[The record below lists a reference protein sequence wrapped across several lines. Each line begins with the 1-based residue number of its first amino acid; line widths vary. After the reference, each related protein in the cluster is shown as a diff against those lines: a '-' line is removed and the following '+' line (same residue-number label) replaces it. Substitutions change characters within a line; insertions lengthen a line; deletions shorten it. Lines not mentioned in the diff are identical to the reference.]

1 MERGSNGAEA
11 TALCKVEPALITLRT
26 SVRPACSGSASR
38 SCIQECALSSPRTP
52 ASCTTSSPAMAE
64 HSTTRQPA
72 RMTAEAMRAICAR
85 WSTLEDFASSQ
96 ASGTAEKARMHLA
109 AASQSPG
116 VFLDMTSSPGTARSE
131 QHLAKDQSPAPAQAA
146 TKTPHKAHA
155 PDSLGARLRA
165 SAREAAAATI
175 AEGSLVSMS
184 KAPEDNQEQQHQGA
198 SGQLGRSGV
207 LGKRLR
213 DGTAVITTS
222 REPEVGDLA
231 AALELEEATPG
242 PAAPLRLRRVS
253 FNLPEPPCRPKGNS
267 PPAGFCIHRVS
278 PRKVAPWLRKQ
289 SGLKRRS
296 GSASP
301 HQALSGG
308 GRLPGSPHHMWAR
321 LSAQATVH
329 TAPALLQAAGHASKL
344 PEDVSD
350 GLDEE
355 EGLLNLVRRL
365 SYERPPRPAKRAR
378 LSTHPTPVL
387 QAPAADMVEQEVR
400 EAYMNSTLAKHWLAG
415 EDWAAL
421 DYNGLE
427 LSHAAASAH
436 QAKNQEVLERMT
448 ALKGQGAATQ
458 LMEHLEKEWQQLM
471 SMRQRY
477 ASAPAAAQGTQCC
490 ASADPRQTPAKSI
503 LKRRSLGALHELQ
516 NQVPRGK
523 PTGINWLKTPVI
535 T

>member
-11 TALCKVEPALITLRT
+11 TALHELEPALNTLRT
-26 SVRPACSGSASR
+26 SVRPAYGDSTPR
-38 SCIQECALSSPRTP
+38 SCTQGCALSSPRTP
-52 ASCTTSSPAMAE
+52 ASYVDNPSAMAD
-64 HSTTRQPA
+64 HKATRQPA
-72 RMTAEAMRAICAR
+72 RMTAEAMRAICAK
-85 WSTLEDFASSQ
+85 WSASEDIVSSQ
-96 ASGTAEKARMHLA
+96 PRGTAEDVRVHAVSA
-109 AASQSPG
+109 AQSPG
-116 VFLDMTSSPGTARSE
+116 VLLDMASSPGSERSKQHPAE
-131 QHLAKDQSPAPAQAA
+131 QPPAPAQAA
-146 TKTPHKAHA
+146 IRTPHKVHA
-155 PDSLGARLRA
+155 PRSLGARLRA
-165 SAREAAAATI
+165 AAREAAAAAI
-175 AEGSLVSMS
+175 AEGSMSSMS
-184 KAPEDNQEQQHQGA
+184 KAREDEQERHQGS

-213 DGTAVITTS
+213 DGTAVVTAS
-222 REPEVGDLA
+222 REAEVGDLA

-242 PAAPLRLRRVS
+242 PAAPLHLRRVS

-267 PPAGFCIHRVS
+267 PSTGFCIHRVS
-278 PRKVAPWLRKQ
+278 PRKAAPWLRKQ

-296 GSASP
+296 GGASP

-308 GRLPGSPHHMWAR
+308 RLLPGSPHHMWAR

-329 TAPALLQAAGHASKL
+329 TAPAQLQAAGHATK
-344 PEDVSD
+344 PPQDVSD
-350 GLDEE
+350 GLDGE

-387 QAPAADMVEQEVR
+387 QEAPVADMVEQEVR

-415 EDWAAL
+415 HNWAAL

-448 ALKGQGAATQ
+448 ALKGQTAAAH
-458 LMEHLEKEWQQLM
+458 LMEQLEKEWQQLM

-477 ASAPAAAQGTQCC
+477 ASASAAAQSTQCC
-490 ASADPRQTPAKSI
+490 ASADPRQAPAKSI

-516 NQVPRGK
+516 NQVLRDK
-523 PTGINWLKTPVI
+523 PTGINWLKTPVTI
-535 T
+535 L